1 MGIVEFF
8 QWQWS
13 GYSQAHQNRTNL
25 LIHLLAVPAF
35 IVSAV
40 CLVVAIAKLSPVAV
54 VLSAAA
60 MLASVALQVRGHKL
74 EQSQPRPFKSRFD
87 FVRRVVAEQFFTFPR
102 FVLTG
107 RWHKNFTAN
116 R

>member
-13 GYSQAHQNRTNL
+13 GYSDAHQNRTNL

-40 CLVVAIAKLSPVAV
+40 CVVVAIARLSPIATL
-54 VLSAAA
+54 LSVAA
-60 MLASVALQVRGHKL
+60 MLVCVALQVRGHQL
-74 EQSQPRPFKSRFD
+74 EQFQPRPFKSRFD
-87 FVRRVVAEQFFTFPR
+87 FVRRVLAEQFFTFPR

-107 RWHKNFTAN
+107 RWYKNFAAK

>member
-1 MGIVEFF
+1 MGIGEFF

-13 GYSQAHQNRTNL
+13 GYSQAHRNRTNL

-40 CLVVAIAKLSPVAV
+40 CLVVAAAKLSPVPV
-54 VLSAAA
+54 LLSAVG
-60 MLASVALQVRGHKL
+60 MFVSVALQVRGHKC

-87 FVRRVVAEQFFTFPR
+87 FVRRVLAEQFFTFPR

-107 RWHKNFTAN
+107 HWYKNFAAN

>member
-25 LIHLLAVPAF
+25 LIHLLAVSAF
-35 IVSAV
+35 IIAAV
-40 CLVVAIAKLSPVAV
+40 CLVVGIAKLSPAAV
-54 VLSAAA
+54 VLSMAA
-60 MLASVALQVRGHKL
+60 MLASVLLQVRGHKL

-87 FVRRVVAEQFFTFPR
+87 FVRRVLAEQFFTFPR

-107 RWHKNFTAN
+107 HWYKNFAAKQ
-116 R
+116 

>member
-13 GYSQAHQNRTNL
+13 GYSQAHQNRSNL

-40 CLVVAIAKLSPVAV
+40 CLVMAITKLSPVAV
-54 VLSAAA
+54 VRSVAA
-60 MLASVALQVRGHKL
+60 MFAGVALQVRGYTL
-74 EQSQPRPFKSRFD
+74 EQSQPRPFKAASISC
-87 FVRRVVAEQFFTFPR
+87 VAFWPNSSSPFC
-102 FVLTG
+102 G
-107 RWHKNFTAN
+107 SS
-116 R
+116 

>member
-1 MGIVEFF
+1 
-8 QWQWS
+8 
-13 GYSQAHQNRTNL
+13 
-25 LIHLLAVPAF
+25 
-35 IVSAV
+35 
-40 CLVVAIAKLSPVAV
+40 VAIAKLSPVAV

-87 FVRRVVAEQFFTFPR
+87 FVRRVLAEQFFTFPR

-107 RWHKNFTAN
+107 RWFNNFTAN

>member
-40 CLVVAIAKLSPVAV
+40 CLVVAITKLSPVAV
-54 VLSAAA
+54 VRSVAA
-60 MLASVALQVRGHKL
+60 MFACVALQVRGHTL
-74 EQSQPRPFKSRFD
+74 EQSQSARLTIIWRLATRG
-87 FVRRVVAEQFFTFPR
+87 RRG
-102 FVLTG
+102 TG
-107 RWHKNFTAN
+107 CP
-116 R
+116 

>member
-1 MGIVEFF
+1 MI
-8 QWQWS
+8 
-13 GYSQAHQNRTNL
+13 
-25 LIHLLAVPAF
+25 
-35 IVSAV
+35 
-40 CLVVAIAKLSPVAV
+40 
-54 VLSAAA
+54 LSAAA
-60 MLASVALQVRGHKL
+60 MLAAVALQVRGHKL

-107 RWHKNFTAN
+107 RWYKNFNAN

>member
-13 GYSQAHQNRTNL
+13 GYGQAHQNRTNL

-35 IVSAV
+35 IVSAA
-40 CLVVAIAKLSPVAV
+40 CLVVGIAKLSPVAV
-54 VLSAAA
+54 ILPVAA

-74 EQSQPRPFKSRFD
+74 ERLQPRAFKSRVD
-87 FVRRVVAEQFFTFPR
+87 FVRRVLAEQFFTFPR
-102 FVLTG
+102 SGPAVPSDSSAG
-107 RWHKNFTAN
+107 S
-116 R
+116 

>member
-25 LIHLLAVPAF
+25 LIHLLAVPVF

-54 VLSAAA
+54 VLSVAA
-60 MLASVALQVRGHKL
+60 MLASVALQVLGHKL
-74 EQSQPRPFKSRFD
+74 EQAQPRPFKSRFD
-87 FVRRVVAEQFFTFPR
+87 FVRRVLAEQFFTFPR

-107 RWHKNFTAN
+107 HWYKNFAAN

>member
-1 MGIVEFF
+1 MGFVEFF

-35 IVSAV
+35 IVAAV
-40 CLVVAIAKLSPVAV
+40 YLLIAIAKLAPAAMLLAV
-54 VLSAAA
+54 AA
-60 MLASVALQVRGHKL
+60 MLASVALQVHGHRL

-87 FVRRVVAEQFFTFPR
+87 FVRRVLAEQFFTFPR

-107 RWHKNFTAN
+107 RWYKNFAAH

>member
-35 IVSAV
+35 IAAAV
-40 CLVVAIAKLSPVAV
+40 CLIVGIAKLSPIAV
-54 VLSAAA
+54 ILSMAA
-60 MLASVALQVRGHKL
+60 MLASVTLQVRGHKL
-74 EQSQPRPFKSRFD
+74 EQSQPRPFKNRLD
-87 FVRRVVAEQFFTFPR
+87 FTRRVLAEQFFTFPR

-107 RWHKNFTAN
+107 AWYRNFASS